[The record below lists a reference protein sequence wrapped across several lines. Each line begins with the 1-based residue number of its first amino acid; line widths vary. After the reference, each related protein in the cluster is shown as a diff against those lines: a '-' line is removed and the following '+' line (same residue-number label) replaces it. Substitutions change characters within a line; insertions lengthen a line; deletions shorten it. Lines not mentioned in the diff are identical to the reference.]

1 MDIQASRY
9 EGDDRGIRI
18 RGSRSLNASNTP
30 LVIVDGVPASL
41 DVVNMNEVASI
52 EVLKDASSAAIYGS
66 RGANG
71 VIIITTKRGKT
82 GKTTV
87 SYDAFY
93 GISKPHFMDMMQG
106 EKFVQMRRDSYKIAN
121 NLWGQEVSD
130 EKIFSNE
137 ELQMIHDLSLI
148 HI

>member
-52 EVLKDASSAAIYGS
+52 EVLKDASFARISLLA
-66 RGANG
+66 
-71 VIIITTKRGKT
+71 
-82 GKTTV
+82 
-87 SYDAFY
+87 SYRC
-93 GISKPHFMDMMQG
+93 
-106 EKFVQMRRDSYKIAN
+106 V
-121 NLWGQEVSD
+121 
-130 EKIFSNE
+130 
-137 ELQMIHDLSLI
+137 
-148 HI
+148 